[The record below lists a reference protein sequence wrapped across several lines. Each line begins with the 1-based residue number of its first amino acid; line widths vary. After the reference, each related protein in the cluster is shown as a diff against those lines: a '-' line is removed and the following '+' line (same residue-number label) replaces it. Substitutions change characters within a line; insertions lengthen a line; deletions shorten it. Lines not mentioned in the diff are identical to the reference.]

1 MGPAGRTGERREE
14 LQACVDRSVLQL
26 LQQNKVLSMV
36 LVQNPD
42 DGLTHRLLSFVWLII
57 GIIMIIMTWSFLFD
71 FLNSVNFLV
80 FIIVQAPWLEMLFF
94 SNYNYIENRERISA
108 REILKNHVEGKINQS
123 GFIFLC
129 AHLMTDGTCVT
140 CVPFLHF
147 YFAPL

>member
-1 MGPAGRTGERREE
+1 MGPAGRVSGGRSCRP
-14 LQACVDRSVLQL
+14 VDRSVLQL

-129 AHLMTDGTCVT
+129 AHLMTCVT